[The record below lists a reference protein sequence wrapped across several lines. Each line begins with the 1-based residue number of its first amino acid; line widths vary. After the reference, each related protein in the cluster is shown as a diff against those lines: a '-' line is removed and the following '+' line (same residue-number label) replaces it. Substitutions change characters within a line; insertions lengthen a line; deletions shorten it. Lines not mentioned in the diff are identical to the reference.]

1 MVCYACKLCGKVFCN
16 ITIGEDILGNPVE
29 ISGRTLIKHHL
40 LTVHG
45 KKSLKKKYAKKL
57 S

>member
-1 MVCYACKLCGKVFCN
+1 MVCYKCRLCGRVFCN
-16 ITIGEDILGNPVE
+16 VTIGEDILGYPVE
-29 ISGRTLIKHHL
+29 ISGRTLIKYHL